1 MKRKMYKVI
10 ALLMALAVMVGLAL
24 SEETLEMPDG
34 EPVHEL
40 QQGDS
45 GLEIDG
51 EAAPDVE
58 STDEIPADLDSV
70 DLTLGSLDPVSEVT
84 YRFIVEGVEYA
95 VQNAQ
100 AGEAILR
107 LLQQPLQNARVWLR
121 GDPAVHAQP

>member
-1 MKRKMYKVI
+1 MKRKIYKVI

-34 EPVHEL
+34 EPVPEL

-51 EAAPDVE
+51 EASPDVE

-70 DLTLGSLDPVSEVT
+70 DLTLGSLDPVSE
-84 YRFIVEGVEYA
+84 
-95 VQNAQ
+95 
-100 AGEAILR
+100 
-107 LLQQPLQNARVWLR
+107 
-121 GDPAVHAQP
+121 